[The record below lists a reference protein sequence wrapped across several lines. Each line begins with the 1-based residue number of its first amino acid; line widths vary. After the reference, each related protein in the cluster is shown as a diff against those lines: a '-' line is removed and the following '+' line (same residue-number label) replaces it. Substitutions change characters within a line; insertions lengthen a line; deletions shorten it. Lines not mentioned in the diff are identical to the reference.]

1 MINKWGN
8 RLVNGSFSLYFN
20 GEQTREG
27 IVGNIYALINK
38 KFSFR
43 VFPKGMEAIKAN
55 VKDYSNETEVRDYL
69 VKLLSGEAG
78 DRSGKIY
85 GLGHA
90 VYTISDP
97 RAVLLKQ
104 FAEEA
109 AEKNGRLEEFKLLE
123 SVERL
128 GIPLIMEQKKLQI
141 PMCANVDLYS
151 GLVYSMLGIPAE
163 LLTPL
168 FAIARIAGWC
178 AHRME
183 EALTCNRL
191 IRPGY
196 KSAVKPRPYVAIGD
210 R

>member
-1 MINKWGN
+1 M
-8 RLVNGSFSLYFN
+8 
-20 GEQTREG
+20 
-27 IVGNIYALINK
+27 
-38 KFSFR
+38 
-43 VFPKGMEAIKAN
+43 
-55 VKDYSNETEVRDYL
+55 KDYSNETEVRDYL